1 MSETLDK
8 TQKTFQGLGVTRP
21 EQVLQLFSELRSL
34 FDASALAAASTK
46 NVGRLPELQ
55 SAWNNDSSGVI
66 RRIHANW
73 VTLAPPNLRGTTER
87 AMKHLSAH
95 VGVGVKAVQTL
106 QQLGVHDNSQVVSLF
121 SLLRDTFDQDI
132 QLDIDEID
140 VEITRINWLG
150 RKTGILAWAR
160 DHWMKSAPDELR
172 REVGRCFNEIKAHIE
187 QAINDKRASARPA
200 ILAAPLYQDQSEYRP
215 AIRPTYAQTS
225 GNVLVDV
232 SNEQAILPPD
242 PTLIPE
248 DLSLPGVIRPIGS
261 HHLIRQVFQ
270 EIENIF
276 VSIGFSVVEG
286 PEIETPYYNFE
297 ALNIPEFHPVR
308 DDMDTFYLELPKG
321 APTPLLLR
329 THTSPMQI
337 RTMEKQKPPVR
348 VIVPGK
354 VYRRDNPDATHS
366 FAFHQIEGLAVDSD
380 ITFCDFTGTIEYF
393 VKQFF
398 GPSVKT
404 RFRPSYFPFTE
415 PSVEFDVSC
424 PFCGGTGTAAGGGT
438 CSKCKGAAW
447 IELFGAGMVDP
458 AVYGFVNYDAKKVSG
473 FAFGIG
479 IDRLAM
485 LKYGID
491 DIQVFFQNDVRF
503 LRQFP

>member
-1 MSETLDK
+1 MTAHENK
-8 TQKTFQGLGVTRP
+8 TGLPLVHLGITRP
-21 EQVLQLFSELRSL
+21 EELSALFADLRGR
-34 FDASALAAASTK
+34 FDADCACALD
-46 NVGRLPELQ
+46 E
-55 SAWNNDSSGVI
+55 SS
-66 RRIHANW
+66 W
-73 VTLAPPNLRGTTER
+73 
-87 AMKHLSAH
+87 K
-95 VGVGVKAVQTL
+95 Q
-106 QQLGVHDNSQVVSLF
+106 F
-121 SLLRDTFDQDI
+121 RDT
-132 QLDIDEID
+132 
-140 VEITRINWLG
+140 WLG
-150 RKTGILAWAR
+150 RKSGVLTQITDNWLKPATAELKRAVGQQLNELRAHVETQIEARRAAIETGAEEPALAR
-160 DHWMKSAPDELR
+160 DR
-172 REVGRCFNEIKAHIE
+172 V
-187 QAINDKRASARPA
+187 
-200 ILAAPLYQDQSEYRP
+200 
-215 AIRPTYAQTS
+215 
-225 GNVLVDV
+225 
-232 SNEQAILPPD
+232 
-242 PTLIPE
+242 
-248 DLSLPGVIRPIGS
+248 DLSLPGVIRPVGS

-270 EIENIF
+270 EIEDIF
-276 VSIGFSVVEG
+276 FSIGFSVVEG

-308 DDMDTFYLELPKG
+308 DDMDTFYLELPPSPDKKT

-366 FAFHQIEGLAVDSD
+366 FAFHQIEGLAVDTD

-393 VKQFF
+393 VQQFF

-424 PFCGGTGTAAGGGT
+424 PFCDGTGTAPGGGT

>member
-1 MSETLDK
+1 MPTVDNPTAKTLSE
-8 TQKTFQGLGVTRP
+8 LGVDDAQGVAEKFAEVRA
-21 EQVLQLFSELRSL
+21 R
-34 FDASALAAASTK
+34 FDAQAQRPMDGHNWEILRQSW
-46 NVGRLPELQ
+46 VGRKSGVLTAITENWLKSAQPELKR
-55 SAWNNDSSGVI
+55 V
-66 RRIHANW
+66 
-73 VTLAPPNLRGTTER
+73 
-87 AMKHLSAH
+87 
-95 VGVGVKAVQTL
+95 VG
-106 QQLGVHDNSQVVSLF
+106 
-121 SLLRDTFDQDI
+121 
-132 QLDIDEID
+132 
-140 VEITRINWLG
+140 
-150 RKTGILAWAR
+150 
-160 DHWMKSAPDELR
+160 
-172 REVGRCFNEIKAHIE
+172 
-187 QAINDKRASARPA
+187 
-200 ILAAPLYQDQSEYRP
+200 
-215 AIRPTYAQTS
+215 
-225 GNVLVDV
+225 
-232 SNEQAILPPD
+232 
-242 PTLIPE
+242 
-248 DLSLPGVIRPIGS
+248 
-261 HHLIRQVFQ
+261 
-270 EIENIF
+270 
-276 VSIGFSVVEG
+276 G

-308 DDMDTFYLELPKG
+308 DDMDTFYIDLPKG
-321 APTPLLLR
+321 APVPLLLR

-337 RTMEKQKPPVR
+337 RTMEKHKPPVR

-366 FAFHQIEGLAVDSD
+366 FMFHQVEGLAVDTD
-380 ITFCDFTGTIEYF
+380 ITFCDFTGTIDYF

-415 PSVEFDVSC
+415 PSVEFDASC

-503 LRQFP
+503 LHQFP

>member
-1 MSETLDK
+1 
-8 TQKTFQGLGVTRP
+8 
-21 EQVLQLFSELRSL
+21 
-34 FDASALAAASTK
+34 
-46 NVGRLPELQ
+46 
-55 SAWNNDSSGVI
+55 
-66 RRIHANW
+66 
-73 VTLAPPNLRGTTER
+73 
-87 AMKHLSAH
+87 
-95 VGVGVKAVQTL
+95 
-106 QQLGVHDNSQVVSLF
+106 
-121 SLLRDTFDQDI
+121 
-132 QLDIDEID
+132 
-140 VEITRINWLG
+140 
-150 RKTGILAWAR
+150 
-160 DHWMKSAPDELR
+160 
-172 REVGRCFNEIKAHIE
+172 
-187 QAINDKRASARPA
+187 
-200 ILAAPLYQDQSEYRP
+200 
-215 AIRPTYAQTS
+215 
-225 GNVLVDV
+225 
-232 SNEQAILPPD
+232 
-242 PTLIPE
+242 
-248 DLSLPGVIRPIGS
+248 
-261 HHLIRQVFQ
+261 
-270 EIENIF
+270 
-276 VSIGFSVVEG
+276 
-286 PEIETPYYNFE
+286 
-297 ALNIPEFHPVR
+297 
-308 DDMDTFYLELPKG
+308 
-321 APTPLLLR
+321 
-329 THTSPMQI
+329 MQI

-366 FAFHQIEGLAVDSD
+366 FAFHQIEGLAVDTD

-424 PFCGGTGTAAGGGT
+424 PFCAGTGTAAGGGT

-458 AVYGFVNYDAKKVSG
+458 AVYGFVNYDPKKVSG

>member
-1 MSETLDK
+1 MPNIEKPIDK
-8 TQKTFQGLGVTRP
+8 TLAALGVTQP
-21 EQVLQLFSELRSL
+21 DQVASL
-34 FDASALAAASTK
+34 FAEVR
-46 NVGRLPELQ
+46 NE
-55 SAWNNDSSGVI
+55 
-66 RRIHANW
+66 
-73 VTLAPPNLRGTTER
+73 
-87 AMKHLSAH
+87 
-95 VGVGVKAVQTL
+95 
-106 QQLGVHDNSQVVSLF
+106 F
-121 SLLRDTFDQDI
+121 
-132 QLDIDEID
+132 DIDADLESIGVLWKQFRD
-140 VEITRINWLG
+140 VWLG
-150 RKTGILAWAR
+150 RKSGVLAQITNNWL
-160 DHWMKSAPDELR
+160 KPAPPSLKPAVGAALNELR
-172 REVGRCFNEIKAHIE
+172 AHVEARVEERRVAIE
-187 QAINDKRASARPA
+187 KKEEQWA
-200 ILAAPLYQDQSEYRP
+200 L
-215 AIRPTYAQTS
+215 S
-225 GNVLVDV
+225 G
-232 SNEQAILPPD
+232 AHY
-242 PTLIPE
+242 
-248 DLSLPGVIRPIGS
+248 DLSLPGVQRSIGS

-270 EIENIF
+270 EIEDIF

-308 DDMDTFYLELPKG
+308 DDMDTFYLDLPKG

-337 RTMEKQKPPVR
+337 RTMEKRKPPVR

-366 FAFHQIEGLAVDSD
+366 FIFHQVEGLAVDAD

-398 GPSVKT
+398 GPGVKT

-424 PFCGGTGTAAGGGT
+424 IFCGGSGTSAGGGT
-438 CSKCKGAAW
+438 CSKCKGAGW

-458 AVYGFVNYDAKKVSG
+458 AVYGFVNYDPKKVSG
-473 FAFGIG
+473 FAFGMG

-485 LKYGID
+485 LKYQID
-491 DIQVFFQNDVRF
+491 DLQIFFQNDVRF

>member
-1 MSETLDK
+1 MNSIDITLSK
-8 TQKTFQGLGVTRP
+8 NLAELGVSEAEKLAP
-21 EQVLQLFSELRSL
+21 LFAEVRAC
-34 FDASALAAASTK
+34 FDA
-46 NVGRLPELQ
+46 E
-55 SAWNNDSSGVI
+55 
-66 RRIHANW
+66 
-73 VTLAPPNLRGTTER
+73 
-87 AMKHLSAH
+87 
-95 VGVGVKAVQTL
+95 
-106 QQLGVHDNSQVVSLF
+106 VSVATDETSWKLF
-121 SLLRDTFDQDI
+121 RDA
-132 QLDIDEID
+132 
-140 VEITRINWLG
+140 WLG
-150 RKTGILAWAR
+150 RKSGVLARITDNWLKPATPELKR
-160 DHWMKSAPDELR
+160 GVGAALNELR
-172 REVGRCFNEIKAHIE
+172 AHVEATIE
-187 QAINDKRASARPA
+187 ERRVAIESGAAQAANPRDA
-200 ILAAPLYQDQSEYRP
+200 
-215 AIRPTYAQTS
+215 
-225 GNVLVDV
+225 V
-232 SNEQAILPPD
+232 
-242 PTLIPE
+242 
-248 DLSLPGVIRPIGS
+248 DLSLPGVVRPIGS
-261 HHLIRQVFQ
+261 RHLLRQVFQ
-270 EIENIF
+270 EIEDIF

-297 ALNIPEFHPVR
+297 ALNIPEHHPVR

-321 APTPLLLR
+321 AASPLLLR
-329 THTSPMQI
+329 THTSPVQI
-337 RTMEKQKPPVR
+337 RTMEKQQPPVR

-366 FAFHQIEGLAVDSD
+366 FAFHQIEGLAVDTD

-398 GPSVKT
+398 GAGVKT

-424 PFCGGTGTAAGGGT
+424 PFCGGSGTAAAGGT
-438 CSKCKGAAW
+438 CAKCKGAGW

>member
-1 MSETLDK
+1 MSSPENK
-8 TQKTFQGLGVTRP
+8 PAQKLADLGVNQP
-21 EQVLQLFSELRSL
+21 AQIAPLFAEIRAQ
-34 FDASALAAASTK
+34 FDSAATAAHD
-46 NVGRLPELQ
+46 E
-55 SAWNNDSSGVI
+55 SS
-66 RRIHANW
+66 W
-73 VTLAPPNLRGTTER
+73 
-87 AMKHLSAH
+87 K
-95 VGVGVKAVQTL
+95 Q
-106 QQLGVHDNSQVVSLF
+106 F
-121 SLLRDTFDQDI
+121 RDA
-132 QLDIDEID
+132 
-140 VEITRINWLG
+140 WLG
-150 RKTGILAWAR
+150 RKSGVLTQITDNWL
-160 DHWMKSAPDELR
+160 KPSTPEL
-172 REVGRCFNEIKAHIE
+172 
-187 QAINDKRASARPA
+187 KRAVGAALNDLRAHVEAQIEARRAA
-200 ILAAPLYQDQSEYRP
+200 IEAAADEAPLARER
-215 AIRPTYAQTS
+215 T
-225 GNVLVDV
+225 
-232 SNEQAILPPD
+232 
-242 PTLIPE
+242 
-248 DLSLPGVIRPIGS
+248 DLSLPGVTRPIGS

-270 EIENIF
+270 QIEDIF

-308 DDMDTFYLELPKG
+308 DDMDTFYLDLPKG
-321 APTPLLLR
+321 AATPLLLR

-337 RTMEKQKPPVR
+337 RTMEKRQPPVR

-366 FAFHQIEGLAVDSD
+366 FIFHQVEGLAVDTD

-398 GPSVKT
+398 GPGVKT

-424 PFCGGTGTAAGGGT
+424 IFCGGGGTAAGGGT
-438 CSKCKGAAW
+438 CSKCKGAGW

-458 AVYGFVNYDAKKVSG
+458 AVYGFVKYDPKKVSG
-473 FAFGIG
+473 FAFGMG

-491 DIQVFFQNDVRF
+491 DIQVFFQSDVRF

>member
-1 MSETLDK
+1 M
-8 TQKTFQGLGVTRP
+8 QKSWV
-21 EQVLQLFSELRSL
+21 EQTFSEQQVSTPEHVVRLFGELHAQSTDSARSISTPEKL
-34 FDASALAAASTK
+34 EDFRVHWIGRKAGILTQVTENWLKPASPELKRTVGQELNKLKSHLESLIETRRVAIEAGADESALA
-46 NVGRLPELQ
+46 R
-55 SAWNNDSSGVI
+55 
-66 RRIHANW
+66 
-73 VTLAPPNLRGTTER
+73 ER
-87 AMKHLSAH
+87 
-95 VGVGVKAVQTL
+95 V
-106 QQLGVHDNSQVVSLF
+106 
-121 SLLRDTFDQDI
+121 
-132 QLDIDEID
+132 
-140 VEITRINWLG
+140 
-150 RKTGILAWAR
+150 
-160 DHWMKSAPDELR
+160 
-172 REVGRCFNEIKAHIE
+172 
-187 QAINDKRASARPA
+187 
-200 ILAAPLYQDQSEYRP
+200 
-215 AIRPTYAQTS
+215 
-225 GNVLVDV
+225 
-232 SNEQAILPPD
+232 
-242 PTLIPE
+242 
-248 DLSLPGVIRPIGS
+248 DLSLPGVKRPTGS

-270 EIENIF
+270 QIEDIF

-321 APTPLLLR
+321 APSPLLLR

-337 RTMEKQKPPVR
+337 RTMEKRQPPVR

-366 FAFHQIEGLAVDSD
+366 FAFHQVEGLAVDTD

-398 GPSVKT
+398 GPGVKT

-415 PSVEFDVSC
+415 PSVEFDVTC
-424 PFCGGTGTAAGGGT
+424 VFCGGSGVSAGGGT
-438 CSKCKGAAW
+438 CSKCKGAGW

-458 AVYGFVNYDAKKVSG
+458 AVYGFVKYDPKKVSG

>member
-1 MSETLDK
+1 MTTHENK
-8 TQKTFQGLGVTRP
+8 TALPLVHLGITRP
-21 EQVLQLFSELRSL
+21 EELTALFA
-34 FDASALAAASTK
+34 D
-46 NVGRLPELQ
+46 
-55 SAWNNDSSGVI
+55 
-66 RRIHANW
+66 
-73 VTLAPPNLRGTTER
+73 LRGRFDEDCACAQDETSW
-87 AMKHLSAH
+87 K
-95 VGVGVKAVQTL
+95 Q
-106 QQLGVHDNSQVVSLF
+106 F
-121 SLLRDTFDQDI
+121 RDA
-132 QLDIDEID
+132 
-140 VEITRINWLG
+140 WLG
-150 RKTGILAWAR
+150 RKSGVLAQITDNWLKPATLELKRAVGAALNELRTHVESQIEARRVAVESGAEESALAR
-160 DHWMKSAPDELR
+160 DR
-172 REVGRCFNEIKAHIE
+172 V
-187 QAINDKRASARPA
+187 
-200 ILAAPLYQDQSEYRP
+200 
-215 AIRPTYAQTS
+215 
-225 GNVLVDV
+225 
-232 SNEQAILPPD
+232 
-242 PTLIPE
+242 

-270 EIENIF
+270 EIEDIF
-276 VSIGFSVVEG
+276 FSIGFSIVEG

-308 DDMDTFYLELPKG
+308 DDMDTFYIDLPKG
-321 APTPLLLR
+321 AKTPLLLR

-366 FAFHQIEGLAVDSD
+366 FIFHQVEGLAVDTD
-380 ITFCDFTGTIEYF
+380 ITFCDFTGTIDYF

-424 PFCGGTGTAAGGGT
+424 PFCGGTGTAAGGVT